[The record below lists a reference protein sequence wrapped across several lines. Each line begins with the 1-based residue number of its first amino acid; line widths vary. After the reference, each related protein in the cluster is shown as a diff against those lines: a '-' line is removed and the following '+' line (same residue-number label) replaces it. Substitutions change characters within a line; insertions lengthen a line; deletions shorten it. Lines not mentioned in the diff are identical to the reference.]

1 MVIGPGLLSFRWP
14 FQIPLNIFS
23 SLYNEGSLD
32 SDKSG
37 RRYRLNN
44 PKRVQSAPTTI
55 GIRRRDEPDQSLVT
69 LGDSA
74 IIEQVGSC
82 SFSPWHNANITLDG
96 GGINAGPWRL
106 QMDIDCL
113 SSVEV
118 FIVSYQTMKLRNL
131 TSGV

>member
-1 MVIGPGLLSFRWP
+1 MNYRHG
-14 FQIPLNIFS
+14 
-23 SLYNEGSLD
+23 EGSLD

-55 GIRRRDEPDQSLVT
+55 GIRRSDEPDQSLVT

-82 SFSPWHNANITLDG
+82 SFSPWHDTNITLDG
-96 GGINAGPWRL
+96 GGINACPWRL

>member
-1 MVIGPGLLSFRWP
+1 MKVVVTTINWIRISLVEDTDSM
-14 FQIPLNIFS
+14 IPK
-23 SLYNEGSLD
+23 G
-32 SDKSG
+32 
-37 RRYRLNN
+37 
-44 PKRVQSAPTTI
+44 VQSAPTTI
-55 GIRRRDEPDQSLVT
+55 GIRRSDEPDQSLVT

-82 SFSPWHNANITLDG
+82 SFSPWHDTNITLDG
-96 GGINAGPWRL
+96 GGINACPWRL